1 MEKGIKQ
8 GDRLS
13 PLLFAIFMDSILK
26 HCKRRTPRMK
36 IGNWNLR
43 PVLIQALVYADDVLL
58 IIDKK
63 EYLQNA
69 VIEWGTTF
77 REREDL

>member
-1 MEKGIKQ
+1 
-8 GDRLS
+8 
-13 PLLFAIFMDSILK
+13 
-26 HCKRRTPRMK
+26 
-36 IGNWNLR
+36 
-43 PVLIQALVYADDVLL
+43 LL

-77 REREDL
+77 REREDLW